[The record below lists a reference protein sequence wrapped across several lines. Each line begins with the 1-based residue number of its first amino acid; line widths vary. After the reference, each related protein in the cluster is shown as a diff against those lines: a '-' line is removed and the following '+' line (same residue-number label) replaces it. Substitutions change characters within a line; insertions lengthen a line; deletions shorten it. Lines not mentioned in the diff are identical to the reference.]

1 MPDVLNGLIAF
12 CEKRN
17 CFAIIDTPAD
27 VKTVMDLLEYRSHF
41 DSSFAAV
48 YHPWLLLF
56 DRKLKKIC
64 RMPPSGAIAGTYAL
78 TDNTRG
84 VYKAPANMVVR
95 NCTGLSASYTEGDQ
109 SKLNPHGINLIRA
122 FPGQGIRVW
131 GARTMSSQSNF
142 KYVNVRRF
150 MIYLQ
155 RSILASTKWA
165 LHCPNDELLWHRL
178 TGCIQVFL
186 SDMWRN
192 GALMGASPD
201 EAFSI
206 STGRFTMSDDDIR
219 NGRVLIQVGVAL
231 IRPAEF
237 IIFQIDLHP

>member
-1 MPDVLNGLIAF
+1 M
-12 CEKRN
+12 
-17 CFAIIDTPAD
+17 
-27 VKTVMDLLEYRSHF
+27 
-41 DSSFAAV
+41 
-48 YHPWLLLF
+48 
-56 DRKLKKIC
+56 
-64 RMPPSGAIAGTYAL
+64 YAL

-84 VYKAPANMVVR
+84 VYKAPANVIVR

-109 SKLNPHGINLIRA
+109 GKLNHEGVNLIRA
-122 FPGQGIRVW
+122 LPGRGIRLW

-142 KYVNVRRF
+142 KYVNVQRL

-165 LHCPNDELLWHRL
+165 LHFPNDERLWQRL

-192 GALMGASPD
+192 GALMGVSPD

-206 STGRFTMSDDDIR
+206 STGRFTMSDDDIQ
-219 NGRVLIQVGVAL
+219 NGRILIQVGVAL

-237 IIFQIDLHP
+237 IIFQIDLYP